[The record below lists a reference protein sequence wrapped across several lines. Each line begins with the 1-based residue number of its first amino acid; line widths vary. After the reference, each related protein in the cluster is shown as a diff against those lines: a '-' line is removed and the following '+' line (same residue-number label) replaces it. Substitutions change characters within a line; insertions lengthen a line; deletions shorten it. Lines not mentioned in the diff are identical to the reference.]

1 MGTCGCADVFPRAPK
16 AHQVYHCVQ
25 VCGKRPHSFH
35 FTEEQV
41 QQTCCFH
48 GSLGKRKGRLD
59 LCFFWLH
66 PQVQLP
72 LISSPF
78 LWEVIGSPYFQD
90 LHLHSQRSLLHPVL
104 GPEHVRQ
111 TPVNRQVRF
120 ISIEDFEVLN
130 LWQAQVCSMCKSGL
144 YSEQWGV
151 VLHLPKA
158 PNSLPAALLL
168 PPGLQYSNAALTESC
183 LTLFLSQSPASSPSI
198 LEALLVKDI
207 YVGPSTVVSGKL
219 PVSSRASDQ
228 LLVSVDSKSLTSL
241 LCCIL
246 RSPHGIWSY
255 HITIACLCLTRLCCG
270 VTIPQSQ
277 AG

>member
-1 MGTCGCADVFPRAPK
+1 MSFLGLQKLIKSIISFKFEANVLILSILQRSKSSSHAVSTAP
-16 AHQVYHCVQ
+16 
-25 VCGKRPHSFH
+25 
-35 FTEEQV
+35 
-41 QQTCCFH
+41 
-48 GSLGKRKGRLD
+48 LGKRTGRLD

-78 LWEVIGSPYFQD
+78 LWEVIGSSYFQD
-90 LHLHSQRSLLHPVL
+90 LHLHSQKSLLHPVL

-111 TPVNRQVRF
+111 TPVKRQVRF

-130 LWQAQVCSMCKSGL
+130 LWEAQVCSMCKTGL
-144 YSEQWGV
+144 YSEQWGT
-151 VLHLPKA
+151 VLCTFPRPLIPF
-158 PNSLPAALLL
+158 L

-183 LTLFLSQSPASSPSI
+183 LILFLSQSPASSPSI

-207 YVGPSTVVSGKL
+207 YVGPSTVVSGKH

-228 LLVSVDSKSLTSL
+228 LLISVDSKLLTSL
-241 LCCIL
+241 LCCMI
-246 RSPHGIWSY
+246 RSPHGICSY
-255 HITIACLCLTRLCCG
+255 HITIACLCLTCLCCG
-270 VTIPQSQ
+270 VTVPQSQ